1 MPIAAHVSAG
11 DRSWLPCS
19 SMPPMTKPVSPHGGG
34 ADGGGLGGGG
44 LGGGEG
50 TGVLGGGGTGGTP
63 GGGLGG
69 GGLGGGTGGGGVGGG
84 LGGGIG
90 GGSGGALGMQPPLR
104 AAVYDSSSLSSGYM
118 SAVQHPHVPR
128 QLSAI
133 MLLTDGSQVQMPSV
147 ELIPSQPPPM
157 MFPMSAHRLLMKRM
171 QVPAPTVTTENPT
184 ASQPAPASSHAST
197 HASRVAF
204 WLTP

>member
-1 MPIAAHVSAG
+1 
-11 DRSWLPCS
+11 
-19 SMPPMTKPVSPHGGG
+19 MPPILNPVSPHGGG
-34 ADGGGLGGGG
+34 GGGGGEGGGGLGGGLGGGG
-44 LGGGEG
+44 LGGG
-50 TGVLGGGGTGGTP
+50 
-63 GGGLGG
+63 GLGG
-69 GGLGGGTGGGGVGGG
+69 GSGGGLGGGGVGGG
-84 LGGGIG
+84 LGGG
-90 GGSGGALGMQPPLR
+90 GSGGGTGGGLGGGLGGVLGAQPPLR

-157 MFPMSAHRLLMKRM
+157 MSPVSSHRLLVKRM